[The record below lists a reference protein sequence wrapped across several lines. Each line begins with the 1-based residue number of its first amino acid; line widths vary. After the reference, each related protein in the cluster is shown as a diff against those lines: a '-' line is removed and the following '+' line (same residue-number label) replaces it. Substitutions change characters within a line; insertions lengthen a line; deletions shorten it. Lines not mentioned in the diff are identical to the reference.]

1 MGNTARRALLGACK
15 GLWRSRIRAQALVQA
30 IDHNMTDETAQELDA
45 IPDGDPFALFE
56 VWFAEARHS
65 EPNDGNAMALATA
78 TPDGV
83 PSVRMVLLKG
93 HSPDGFVF
101 YTNALSRKG
110 GELAANPVAALLFH
124 WKSLRRQIRIEGPLS
139 QVDDATADAYFASRS
154 RDSQLGAIA
163 SDQSSPL
170 PSRTRLLERHAE
182 AEERFADR
190 DVERPRHWTGFRL
203 QPKAIEF
210 WLDRP
215 HRLHE
220 RRRFEREEGSG
231 WTSSLLYP

>member
-1 MGNTARRALLGACK
+1 M
-15 GLWRSRIRAQALVQA
+15 QALDHDMTEETEQA
-30 IDHNMTDETAQELDA
+30 RDA
-45 IPDGDPFALFE
+45 IPDGDPFALFDA
-56 VWFAEARHS
+56 WFAEARQS

-78 TPDGV
+78 TPEGV
-83 PSVRMVLLKG
+83 PSLRMVLLKG
-93 HSPDGFVF
+93 HSADGFVF
-101 YTNALSRKG
+101 YTNGHSRKG

-170 PSRTRLLERHAE
+170 PSRARLLERHAE
-182 AEERFADR
+182 AEARFAGH

-203 QPKAIEF
+203 RPAAIEF

-220 RRRFEREEGSG
+220 RRRFERNEGGG

>member
-1 MGNTARRALLGACK
+1 MNRAEAPK
-15 GLWRSRIRAQALVQA
+15 PAKDHDMMETIEQA
-30 IDHNMTDETAQELDA
+30 LDA

-56 VWFAEARHS
+56 TWFAEARQS

-93 HSPDGFVF
+93 HSPDGFIF

-110 GELAANPVAALLFH
+110 GEIAANPVAALLFH
-124 WKSLRRQIRIEGPLS
+124 WKSLRRQIRIEGPLT

-170 PSRTRLLERHAE
+170 PSRARLLARHAE
-182 AEERFADR
+182 AESRFAGR
-190 DVERPRHWTGFRL
+190 NVERPGHWTGFRL
-203 QPKAIEF
+203 NPKAIEF

-220 RRRFEREEGSG
+220 RRRFERKGGE